1 MLNLNSQ
8 YYNYSKINQN
18 ISWEYKTP
26 QEIIN
31 KKVRTVRI
39 YTLGYTIIDFLL
51 MLRITNYNIILTIVL
66 LLIHLTF
73 FIIFILFLDEYHR
86 YWTKRQYLVNCRKAM
101 GNRIVLSQGEIDL
114 KNRLENSSI
123 KYGKIF
129 GFCLY
134 FLLITIFV
142 LLINVNSLVKGFF
155 VMTLL
160 IPIFLSKMIVDY
172 SESIRIEGKVD
183 IILDEKRISIW
194 GILNHEYLEEFQF
207 SEIKKIWF
215 IEFYNIVSKW
225 RILNIVFFTNAFRFV
240 SGNLY
245 TEDITGDFS
254 DLINFIKNE
263 FSENNDLS
271 HIELE
276 EKSQEDYHSIK
287 DKLVQK
293 SARVFITIN

>member
-86 YWTKRQYLVNCRKAM
+86 YWTKRQYLVNYQKAM
-101 GNRIVLSQGEIDL
+101 GNGIVLSQGEIDL

-160 IPIFLSKMIVDY
+160 IPILLSKMIVDY
-172 SESIRIEGKVD
+172 SESIRTEGSVNIK
-183 IILDEKRISIW
+183 LDEKRISIW

-263 FSENNDLS
+263 FTENNDLS

>member
-86 YWTKRQYLVNCRKAM
+86 YWTKRQYLVNYQKAM
-101 GNRIVLSQGEIDL
+101 GNGIVLSQGEIDL

-123 KYGKIF
+123 KYSKIF
-129 GFCLY
+129 GFFLY
-134 FLLITIFV
+134 LMLVVIFV

-240 SGNLY
+240 SGDLY

-263 FSENNDLS
+263 FTENNDLS

>member
-160 IPIFLSKMIVDY
+160 IPILLSKMIVDY
-172 SESIRIEGKVD
+172 SESIRTEGSVNIK
-183 IILDEKRISIW
+183 LDEKRISIW

-263 FSENNDLS
+263 FTENNDLS

>member
-86 YWTKRQYLVNCRKAM
+86 YWTKRQYLVNYQKAM
-101 GNRIVLSQGEIDL
+101 GNGIVLSQGEIDL

-123 KYGKIF
+123 KYSKIF
-129 GFCLY
+129 GFFLY
-134 FLLITIFV
+134 LMLVVIFV

-207 SEIKKIWF
+207 HEIKKIWF

-263 FSENNDLS
+263 FTENNDLS